1 MPITVRGLLYITQYE
16 LIINYIY
23 MLVKTVIG
31 FFQKCV
37 GLTCKLRQHKQA
49 TQTLLMAQNRQFFP
63 S

>member
-31 FFQKCV
+31 FFPK
-37 GLTCKLRQHKQA
+37 TCRPHV
-49 TQTLLMAQNRQFFP
+49 
-63 S
+63 